1 MSILYLL
8 FSFRGRV
15 KRKTYWLTLAG
26 ILLLLWLLLLLELR
40 VLLLIPLL
48 SLLAVQVKRCRD
60 SGWPPWLPLL
70 PVILTLTVIALA
82 SGQELN
88 LLLQLMVA
96 TEVLLMIIVGIPGS
110 QSPQHGQGFFAR
122 TRALNDE
129 GFRIIQCGN
138 CHTRIRV
145 SFPPPHGVGR
155 CPLCRSRFTLK
166 VDAYGNLV
174 VYARGGG
181 SEVGDFPEICSDEDA
196 LRILGVESGATQLQI
211 RQAYKEKMRQYHPDK
226 VSQLGVEIRDLAD
239 RMSKQINR
247 AYHVLR
253 DRE

>member
-15 KRKTYWLTLAG
+15 KRKTYWLALGG
-26 ILLLLWLLLLLELR
+26 ILLMLWLLLMLELR
-40 VLLLIPLL
+40 VLLLIPLF
-48 SLLAVQVKRCRD
+48 SLLVLQVKRCRD

-70 PVILTLTVIALA
+70 PLILTLTVIALA

-88 LLLQLMVA
+88 LLLQLMLA
-96 TEVLLMIIVGIPGS
+96 IAVLLMIIVGIPGS
-110 QSPQHGQGFFAR
+110 QLLHRGQGFFAS

-129 GFRIIQCGN
+129 GFRIIQCSN

-155 CPLCRSRFTLK
+155 CPLCRSRFMLK
-166 VDAYGNLV
+166 ADAYGNLV
-174 VYARGGG
+174 VYAQG
-181 SEVGDFPEICSDEDA
+181 SGPGDGNFAEIGSHEDA
-196 LRILGVESGATQLQI
+196 LRILGVEAGATRLQI
-211 RQAYKEKMRQYHPDK
+211 RQAYKEKMSQYHPDK
-226 VSQLGVEIRDLAD
+226 VSQLGEEIRDLAD
-239 RMSKQINR
+239 RMSKQINK
-247 AYHVLR
+247 AYRFLR